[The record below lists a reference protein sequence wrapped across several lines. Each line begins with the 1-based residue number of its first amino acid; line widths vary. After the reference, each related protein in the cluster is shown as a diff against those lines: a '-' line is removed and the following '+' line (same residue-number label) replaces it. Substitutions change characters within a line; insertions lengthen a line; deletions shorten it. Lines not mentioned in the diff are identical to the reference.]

1 MTQQQTPVLDQV
13 AAAAAAPATPP
24 AAPSGKRKRKKHS
37 AGKIILAIVLI
48 AAVVI
53 GLIAAL
59 YFLVFKKDDSKGTA
73 MTDFVSRGSIQS
85 VVEGSGSTRA
95 KDSATVSP
103 TAGGTILEL
112 YVQEGQQVTEGEQL
126 YRMDD
131 TAAQE
136 AVTAAQETV
145 NKCAKDLQAIYDS
158 AKDLTIS
165 APHSGKLM
173 EVADLKAGNTVNAG
187 DPIATLVNDT
197 KLRLSLYYNYTY
209 ENEISVGQAV
219 QVSIPS
225 VMSTLSGNVEQINK
239 VRFIS
244 PEGGIYFEVVLV
256 LDNPGTLT
264 EGMDASAV
272 LTAADGTPIYPYEN
286 GQFKYY
292 ETTKITAKVKGPVEY
307 AGLLN
312 YADVKAGQLLVRLG
326 AEDNQEEISAKQ
338 DALKTAQ
345 EKLDTALKELSN
357 YNAVAPIS
365 GTVLSCS
372 LSEGMEV
379 SSGQGITIADT
390 SVMTV
395 DISIDERN
403 IGYVKTGMMVN
414 IDQYGTPYMGI
425 VESVS
430 LTAKGENGV
439 ASFPAVVKVDNPDG
453 SLMTGMYV
461 NYSFVA
467 SQSDDCLTVPVQ
479 AVKYVSFA
487 GIEGFGGTNGDG
499 MTSGT
504 DGMGDG
510 AIADDGAVVDEEAGG
525 DAEAA
530 PQSYAG
536 GASAKPL
543 MAVAVPMPAGGGS
556 SGSYAGVSDDG
567 TGTIVFVR
575 SEQMPE
581 NGIAEP
587 DPSWE
592 CPEGFWAVPVEVG
605 LADTTRVEIISGLNE
620 GDEVFIGYET
630 QQADSWG

>member
-24 AAPSGKRKRKKHS
+24 AAPSGKRKKKKHS
-37 AGKIILAIVLI
+37 VGKIILAIVLI

-173 EVADLKAGNTVNAG
+173 EVADLKVGNTVNAG

-225 VMSTLSGNVEQINK
+225 VMSTLSGKVEQINK

-510 AIADDGAVVDEEAGG
+510 AIADDGAVVDE
-525 DAEAA
+525 
-530 PQSYAG
+530 
-536 GASAKPL
+536 
-543 MAVAVPMPAGGGS
+543 
-556 SGSYAGVSDDG
+556 
-567 TGTIVFVR
+567 
-575 SEQMPE
+575 
-581 NGIAEP
+581 
-587 DPSWE
+587 
-592 CPEGFWAVPVEVG
+592 
-605 LADTTRVEIISGLNE
+605 
-620 GDEVFIGYET
+620 
-630 QQADSWG
+630 

>member
-13 AAAAAAPATPP
+13 AAAAAAPAMPP

-37 AGKIILAIVLI
+37 VGKIILAIVLI

-173 EVADLKAGNTVNAG
+173 EVADLKVGNTVNAG

-225 VMSTLSGNVEQINK
+225 VMSTLSGKVEQINK

-264 EGMDASAV
+264 EGMDASAR
-272 LTAADGTPIYPYEN
+272 PY
-286 GQFKYY
+286 GCRRH
-292 ETTKITAKVKGPVEY
+292 PH
-307 AGLLN
+307 L
-312 YADVKAGQLLVRLG
+312 
-326 AEDNQEEISAKQ
+326 
-338 DALKTAQ
+338 
-345 EKLDTALKELSN
+345 
-357 YNAVAPIS
+357 
-365 GTVLSCS
+365 
-372 LSEGMEV
+372 
-379 SSGQGITIADT
+379 
-390 SVMTV
+390 
-395 DISIDERN
+395 
-403 IGYVKTGMMVN
+403 
-414 IDQYGTPYMGI
+414 
-425 VESVS
+425 
-430 LTAKGENGV
+430 
-439 ASFPAVVKVDNPDG
+439 
-453 SLMTGMYV
+453 
-461 NYSFVA
+461 
-467 SQSDDCLTVPVQ
+467 
-479 AVKYVSFA
+479 
-487 GIEGFGGTNGDG
+487 
-499 MTSGT
+499 
-504 DGMGDG
+504 
-510 AIADDGAVVDEEAGG
+510 
-525 DAEAA
+525 
-530 PQSYAG
+530 
-536 GASAKPL
+536 PL
-543 MAVAVPMPAGGGS
+543 
-556 SGSYAGVSDDG
+556 
-567 TGTIVFVR
+567 
-575 SEQMPE
+575 
-581 NGIAEP
+581 
-587 DPSWE
+587 
-592 CPEGFWAVPVEVG
+592 
-605 LADTTRVEIISGLNE
+605 
-620 GDEVFIGYET
+620 
-630 QQADSWG
+630 